1 MGVSVAYYRN
11 RTVSDAEMYI
21 WETID
26 DPSTTV
32 FTIAELSE
40 ESEEDFSNEG
50 YLFIA
55 WNTARDGSGTSY
67 APGDTISSNTTLYA
81 VWRLPNTY
89 TVKENQLIDI
99 ADAIREKTG
108 GTAGLSFPDGFISGI
123 NDAASRYAV
132 ENLIVPYSAKMP
144 TDNGSYSFITKS
156 TGYNYFNNFYVSDGV
171 QKTMSVYFIP
181 MFDIEVWF
189 NSNESTKYTLEA
201 GKQYMYTIHGYMN
214 NNYQSMYETLIYL
227 NSPYT
232 KICDSGNFTWFIDC
246 RINFKKKVS

>member
-11 RTVSDAEMYI
+11 RTASDAEMYI

-50 YLFIA
+50 YVFIA
-55 WNTARDGSGTSY
+55 WNTARDGSGTNY

-89 TVKENQLIDI
+89 IVKENQLIDI

-123 NDAASRYAV
+123 NDAASQYAV
-132 ENLIVPYSAKMP
+132 ENLIVPTNVSLPSTISGFNFY
-144 TDNGSYSFITKS
+144 TKS
-156 TGYNYFNNFYVSDGV
+156 TGSNYFNKYNVSS
-171 QKTMSVYFIP
+171 TSSVTLTLSFIP
-181 MFDIEVWF
+181 LFDLEVWF
-189 NSNESTKYTLEA
+189 AASPNTKYTLQAGESYKYTCK
-201 GKQYMYTIHGYMN
+201 GKQDGQTDKYQTSISTATFEDIC
-214 NNYQSMYETLIYL
+214 NYGSYAV
-227 NSPYT
+227 
-232 KICDSGNFTWFIDC
+232 FTSS
-246 RINFKKKVS
+246 RINFAKKVS